1 MAIPL
6 YRGSAGADGAACC
19 GTEILQPY
27 LAGGEGGLMDTRK
40 SCCRQPMWKSSPGGW
55 FLPGKPSR
63 YDNW

>member
-27 LAGGEGGLMDTRK
+27 LARGEGGLHIASIRIFFAFA
-40 SCCRQPMWKSSPGGW
+40 G
-55 FLPGKPSR
+55 
-63 YDNW
+63 